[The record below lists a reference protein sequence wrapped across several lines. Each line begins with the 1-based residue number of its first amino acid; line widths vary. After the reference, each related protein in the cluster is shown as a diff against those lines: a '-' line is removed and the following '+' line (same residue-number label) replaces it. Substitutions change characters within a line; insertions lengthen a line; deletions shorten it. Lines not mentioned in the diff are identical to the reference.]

1 MKTIED
7 FRETFVLV
15 KYVAGVPFYYC
26 GHQKNS
32 KDEISISF
40 DEAAIFLSEKIAKY
54 VNGYTTLKNYE
65 VEAHSW

>member
-1 MKTIED
+1 MTEA
-7 FRETFVLV
+7 FALV
-15 KYVAGVPFYYC
+15 KYVSGVPFYYC
-26 GHQKNS
+26 GHQRNG

-54 VNGYTTLKNYE
+54 VNGNTLIKNYE